1 MALCVGYRSTY
12 QNKCFGMIA
21 ALVRHSWSPVGSIL
35 MHGGARWR
43 VSPATCW
50 QIWTEIPC
58 YAALYSIVLHV
69 EYMQCAHGT
78 SGIVVRQP
86 QEDGR
91 LLWLLQPVID
101 HSGQLYQPWTLQPPP
116 ATSAAGTWR
125 TDTDHFEFIF
135 LAGLSRESRKRA
147 HCIRDIHTHA
157 WVTRLTI
164 QMRLHAMHEPNR

>member
-1 MALCVGYRSTY
+1 MFWHDRST
-12 QNKCFGMIA
+12 CA
-21 ALVRHSWSPVGSIL
+21 ALVESRWFNPH
-35 MHGGARWR
+35 ARWSKMASIACNLLADLDR
-43 VSPATCW
+43 DSVLRC
-50 QIWTEIPC
+50 
-58 YAALYSIVLHV
+58 LYSIVLHV
-69 EYMQCAHGT
+69 EYVQCAHGT

-157 WVTRLTI
+157 SVTQLT
-164 QMRLHAMHEPNR
+164 M